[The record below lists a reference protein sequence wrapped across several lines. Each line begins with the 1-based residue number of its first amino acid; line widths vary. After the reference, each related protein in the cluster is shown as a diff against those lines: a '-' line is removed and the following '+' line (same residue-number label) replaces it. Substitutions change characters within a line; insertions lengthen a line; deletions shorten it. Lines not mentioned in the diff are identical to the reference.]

1 MKVIVINLCFLLCFV
16 STCFSQKPKVEELP
30 SIVITPS
37 KQKADI
43 RVTILKR
50 LDKYMKGEEL
60 FNKPKNNAFL
70 FSVGLSVDSLGNVD
84 DVFFSENVS
93 RNKTEIVM
101 VNENLI
107 RDVKKIHIDDFVY
120 RNKILI
126 FPILFKRP
134 DDDKIS
140 NLSEFLNS
148 FSSLWPII
156 SKESKRRVVLL
167 EPLIN
172 NFFDPIN

>member
-1 MKVIVINLCFLLCFV
+1 M
-16 STCFSQKPKVEELP
+16 P
-30 SIVITPS
+30 SIVIASS

-50 LDKYMKGEEL
+50 LDKYIRSEAL
-60 FNKPKNNAFL
+60 FSKSKNNAFL

-93 RNKTEIVM
+93 KNKTEIIM

-107 RDVKKIHIDDFVY
+107 RDIKKMHIDDFVY
-120 RNKILI
+120 KNRILI

-134 DDDKIS
+134 EDDKIS

-148 FSSLWPII
+148 FSSLWPVIKK
-156 SKESKRRVVLL
+156 SLNVG
-167 EPLIN
+167 
-172 NFFDPIN
+172 